1 MEVDNNKEYM
11 LRRVLHHYTRAI
23 AYAVTDKIAECE
35 LELQLF
41 FKARKN
47 VHNRRYG
54 NNTCED
60 VFNVAEAMIYGEL
73 LYRKK

>member
-47 VHNRRYG
+47 V
-54 NNTCED
+54 
-60 VFNVAEAMIYGEL
+60 FNVAEAMIYGEL